1 MWLALDAIHDLIFTH
16 GDGSVGRAM
25 VRSQLNIFVQLRVPP
40 LNADLRAA
48 RECGFAP
55 DIEKHGVILEGRAVD
70 DLKNL
75 FEMVHEKQLVESVAW
90 SSPLQEQ

>member
-1 MWLALDAIHDLIFTH
+1 
-16 GDGSVGRAM
+16 M
-25 VRSQLNIFVQLRVPP
+25 VRSQQNIFVQLRVPP

-70 DLKNL
+70 DLTSI
-75 FEMVHEKQLVESVAW
+75 FEMLHEKKLVERVAW
-90 SSPLQEQ
+90 RSLL

>member
-1 MWLALDAIHDLIFTH
+1 
-16 GDGSVGRAM
+16 M
-25 VRSQLNIFVQLRVPP
+25 VRSQQNVAMQLRVPP

-48 RECGFAP
+48 RECGFAA

-75 FEMVHEKQLVESVAW
+75 FEMLHEKQLVESVAW